1 MRWLAASVMLIF
13 LLTDLSAAPLDT
25 DAYPAPGSQIWV
37 GQHRLHIYCIGEG
50 APAVVL
56 DAGLGGSSLDWTK
69 VQPEVAKFTR
79 VCSYDRAGYGWS
91 DQGPKPRTA
100 DIIAAELERLL
111 KEGGIAAPYVLVG
124 HSFGAL
130 GVRLFA
136 SRFPERIAGL
146 VLIDATHEAQFER
159 FEAAQI
165 STLAPANNRRFVIA
179 NHYQI
184 PAGLPAAVKP
194 IAQALA
200 LGPSAIDA
208 LYDELRNMRLSAH
221 QVSLLSTLPNVPL
234 IVLAHDGRAIAH
246 SERARRMAEIWL
258 DLQQDLA
265 SRTPQGQFVV
275 TANSGHYIHLDQPNI
290 VIDAIRKVVETS
302 RANRCG
308 EQLPQLLS
316 C

>member
-1 MRWLAASVMLIF
+1 MRLIVAITVLIF
-13 LLTDLSAAPLDT
+13 LLTDLLAAPLDT
-25 DAYPAPGSQIWV
+25 DAYPAPGLRIWI
-37 GQHRLHIYCIGEG
+37 GRHHLHIYCIGDG
-50 APAVVL
+50 APTVVL
-56 DAGLGGSSLDWTK
+56 DAGLGGTSLDWAK

-91 DQGPKPRTA
+91 DEGPKPRTA
-100 DIIAAELERLL
+100 DVIAAELERLL
-111 KEGGIAAPYVLVG
+111 GYSEITGPYILVG

-136 SRFPERIAGL
+136 SRFPQKIAGL

-165 STLAPANNRRFVIA
+165 PTLAPANNRRFVIA

-184 PAGLPAAVKP
+184 PEGLPAAIKP

-208 LYDELRNMRLSAH
+208 LYDELRNMRISAH
-221 QVSLLSTLPNVPL
+221 QVGLLNKLPNVPL
-234 IVLAHDGRAIAH
+234 LVLAHDGRALAR
-246 SERARRMAEIWL
+246 SDRAKRMAGIWL

-275 TANSGHYIHLDQPNI
+275 TADSGHYIHLDQPNI
-290 VIDAIRKVVETS
+290 VIEAIRKVVEIS
-302 RANRCG
+302 RIVPCG
-308 EQLPQLLS
+308 EQPQQLLS